1 MTALF
6 EMRIRLGGDPGA
18 FSEFKALREEL
29 ARLSHPACPDVDW
42 AKVEQLCLALFQ
54 RNGA

>member
-6 EMRIRLGGDPGA
+6 EMRIRLGGDPSA
-18 FSEFKALREEL
+18 FIEFKALREEL

-42 AKVEQLCLALFQ
+42 V
-54 RNGA
+54 